1 MVRLIRASNE
11 PRRWYSFVLSLGL
24 HHVAEHE
31 LFHKDFCGQ
40 DLVTGSEKHIKND
53 SDIMVENT

>member
-1 MVRLIRASNE
+1 MVRLIRASTE
-11 PRRWYSFVLSLGL
+11 PRP